1 MSIYVKG
8 LSGVAQLLHKTLV
21 KEVVER
27 LKPIIERHIFTESEQ
42 FLKEFTKERSEMLFS
57 GFKLL
62 QRRSKSLLI
71 QYTAWRLS
79 MNTKTRRK

>member
-1 MSIYVKG
+1 MKAI
-8 LSGVAQLLHKTLV
+8 SGSAQLLHKTLV

-27 LKPIIERHIFTESEQ
+27 LKPVIEKHIFTDSEQ

-62 QRRSKSLLI
+62 QRRSKLGPI
-71 QYTAWRLS
+71 
-79 MNTKTRRK
+79 